1 MHIDQLGIFGEIS
14 IHMLCLFLMRLV
26 VFVFLGL
33 KSSGYSYLMG
43 YMVYKYV
50 LLLYG
55 LSFHFLDSFLLS
67 IFFLLSLCAFGVVS
81 RKPLPNPRLQRFSY
95 MLSCKSFV
103 VLAFAFR
110 PVIHLELI
118 FAYDVR

>member
-1 MHIDQLGIFGEIS
+1 MIGGITYSE
-14 IHMLCLFLMRLV
+14 MRCAYEV
-26 VFVFLGL
+26 SQAH
-33 KSSGYSYLMG
+33 KSCEVIIGKTC
-43 YMVYKYV
+43 V
-50 LLLYG
+50 
-55 LSFHFLDSFLLS
+55 FLLS
-67 IFFLLSLCAFGVVS
+67 IFFLLSLYAFGVVS

>member
-1 MHIDQLGIFGEIS
+1 
-14 IHMLCLFLMRLV
+14 MLCLFLMRLV
-26 VFVFLGL
+26 VIVFLSS
-33 KSSGYSYLMG
+33 KSSEYSYLMG

-55 LSFHFLDSFLLS
+55 LSFHFLDSVILS
-67 IFFLLSLCAFGVVS
+67 IFFSFVSLCS
-81 RKPLPNPRLQRFSY
+81 RCCIQKPLPNPRSQRFSY
-95 MLSCKSFV
+95 MLSFKSFV
-103 VLAFAFR
+103 VLAFTFR